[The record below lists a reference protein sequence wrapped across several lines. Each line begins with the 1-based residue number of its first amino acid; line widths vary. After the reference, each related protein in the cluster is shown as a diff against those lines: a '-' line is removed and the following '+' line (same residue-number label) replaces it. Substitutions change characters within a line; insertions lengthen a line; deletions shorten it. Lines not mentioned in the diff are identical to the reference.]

1 MMAMASTRHTTET
14 RQAQIVAAMI
24 ALAAT
29 RSPAEISAHDLAA
42 AVGLSSGGLFRHF
55 DSKEV
60 IGVAVI
66 RWVEASLLVR
76 LAEAARHA
84 GGPLEAL
91 GAVFRAHVD
100 FVVAHPG
107 VPRIVFHALQQPG
120 DVPLKRAVNALLGGY
135 RGLVAGL
142 IEQARGGGLLRA
154 DIDSMAAIALFIGG
168 VQGLVMQ
175 AMATGDV
182 AGMLLRSDKVF
193 EVWLGGVR
201 APGGG

>member
-1 MMAMASTRHTTET
+1 
-14 RQAQIVAAMI
+14 
-24 ALAAT
+24 
-29 RSPAEISAHDLAA
+29 
-42 AVGLSSGGLFRHF
+42 
-55 DSKEV
+55 
-60 IGVAVI
+60 
-66 RWVEASLLVR
+66 
-76 LAEAARHA
+76 
-84 GGPLEAL
+84 
-91 GAVFRAHVD
+91 
-100 FVVAHPG
+100 

-120 DVPLKRAVNALLGGY
+120 DAPLKRAVNALLGGY

-142 IEQARGGGLLRA
+142 IEQARRGGLLRA
-154 DIDSMAAIALFIGG
+154 DVDPMAAIALFIGG